1 MHCIGQTLPGKL
13 RQPFRWCILAER
25 EPLRFQFLM
34 NADDRQE
41 VLAALPLLL
50 IQRLVSTAT
59 LPLQTI
65 HLPKERHLVEQHNCG
80 MARPMPLD

>member
-1 MHCIGQTLPGKL
+1 
-13 RQPFRWCILAER
+13 
-25 EPLRFQFLM
+25 M